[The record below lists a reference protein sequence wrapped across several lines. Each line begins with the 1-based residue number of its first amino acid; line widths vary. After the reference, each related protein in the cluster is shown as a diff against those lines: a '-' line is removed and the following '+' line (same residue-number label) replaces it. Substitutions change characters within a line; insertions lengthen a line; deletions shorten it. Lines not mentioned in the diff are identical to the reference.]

1 MNILLLG
8 ATGRVGSIILDLL
21 LKTEHCITVLVRE
34 PNKLSFQPSNLKII
48 PGDVLNKN
56 TLSSALSGI
65 DGVISSLNSDGNDTL
80 SKTSDQI
87 IPLLV
92 SNNIKRI
99 VTIGTAGILN
109 SRVDPTILRFKSSES
124 KRKSQT
130 AARDHEKVFNLFKKT
145 NLDWTIICPTYLPE
159 GEITKQY
166 RIEADFLP
174 LNGQSISTGDTA
186 HFAVNEFFDCK
197 HIGIRIGISY

>member
-21 LKTEHCITVLVRE
+21 LKTDHCITVLVRE
-34 PNKLSFQPSNLKII
+34 PNKLPFQRSNLKII
-48 PGDVLNKN
+48 TGDVLNEKTRTN
-56 TLSSALSGI
+56 ALSGI
-65 DGVISSLNSDGNDTL
+65 DGVISSLNTDGNDTL
-80 SKTSDQI
+80 SKTAERI

-109 SRVDPTILRFKSSES
+109 SRVDPAILRYKSAES

-130 AARDHEKVFNLFKKT
+130 AAQDHEKAYYLFQKSNL
-145 NLDWTIICPTYLPE
+145 NWTIICPTYLPE

-166 RIEADFLP
+166 RIEEDFLP

-186 HFAVNEFFDCK
+186 HFTVNEFFNCK
-197 HIGIRIGISY
+197 HIGKRVGISY

>member
-8 ATGRVGSIILDLL
+8 ATGRVGSTILDML
-21 LKTEHCITVLVRE
+21 LKTEHCVTVLVRE
-34 PNKLSFQPSNLKII
+34 PNKLSFQRSNLKII
-48 PGDVLNKN
+48 TGDVLNPE
-56 TLSSALSGI
+56 TLSNALSGI
-65 DGVISSLNSDGNDTL
+65 DGVISSLNTDGNDTL
-80 SKTSDQI
+80 SKTTERI

-109 SRVDPTILRFKSSES
+109 SRIDSTTLRYKSSES

-130 AARDHEKVFNLFKKT
+130 AAQDHEKAYNLFQKS

-166 RIEADFLP
+166 RIEDDFLP

-186 HFAVNEFFDCK
+186 HFAVNEFFDCN
-197 HIGIRIGISY
+197 HIGKRVGISY

>member
-21 LKTEHCITVLVRE
+21 LKTDHSITVLVRE
-34 PNKLSFQPSNLKII
+34 PNKLSFQRSNLKII
-48 PGDVLNKN
+48 TGDVLNPE
-56 TLSSALSGI
+56 TLSNALSGI
-65 DGVISSLNSDGNDTL
+65 DGVISSLNTDGNDTL
-80 SKTSDQI
+80 SKTTERI

-109 SRVDPTILRFKSSES
+109 SRIDSTTLRYKSSES

-130 AARDHEKVFNLFKKT
+130 AAQDHEKAYNLFQKS

-166 RIEADFLP
+166 RIEDDFLP

-186 HFAVNEFFDCK
+186 HFAVNEFFDCNY
-197 HIGIRIGISY
+197 IGKRVGISY

>member
-8 ATGRVGSIILDLL
+8 ATGRVGSTILDML
-21 LKTEHCITVLVRE
+21 LKTEHCVTVLVRE
-34 PNKLSFQPSNLKII
+34 PNKLSFQRSNLKII
-48 PGDVLNKN
+48 TGDVLNPE
-56 TLSSALSGI
+56 TLSNALSGI
-65 DGVISSLNSDGNDTL
+65 DGVISSLNTDGNDTL
-80 SKTSDQI
+80 SKTTERI

-109 SRVDPTILRFKSSES
+109 SRIDSTTLRYKSSES

-130 AARDHEKVFNLFKKT
+130 AAQDHEKAYNLFQKS

-166 RIEADFLP
+166 RIEDDFLP

-186 HFAVNEFFDCK
+186 HFAVNEFFDCNY
-197 HIGIRIGISY
+197 IGKRVGISY